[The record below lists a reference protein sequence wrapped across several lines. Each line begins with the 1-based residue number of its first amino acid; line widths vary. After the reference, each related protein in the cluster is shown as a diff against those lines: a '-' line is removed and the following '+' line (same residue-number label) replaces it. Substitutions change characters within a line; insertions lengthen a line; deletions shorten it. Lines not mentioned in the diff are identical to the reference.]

1 MSVIDQSL
9 NIASLQVRE
18 TRENPLRLEV
28 QTFFDEATFTA
39 SHVAYD
45 PLTRRGVILDSVID
59 FDPASARISTRSA
72 DTIASFAESRNL
84 KIDWVLETHA
94 HADHITA
101 ASYLQQKLGG
111 KLGIGREI
119 IGVQCVFGEIF
130 NLGADFARDGSQFDT
145 LFADGDS
152 FSVGQF
158 PAVVLHVPGHT
169 QADVAYVIGE
179 AAFIGDTLFMPD
191 YGTARTDFPGGDARQ
206 LYHSIRRLLSLP
218 DETRVYLCHDYRGP
232 DRQTFAWE
240 TTIGDQRKHNLH
252 AHDGVGEEEFV
263 AMRAARDKTLQLP
276 ALIIPAVQVNLRGG
290 RLPPPEDNGRRYL
303 KYPLNTL

>member
-1 MSVIDQSL
+1 MSDQRL
-9 NIASLQVRE
+9 DLASLQVSQAL
-18 TRENPLRLEV
+18 NKPLRLQV

-45 PLTRRGVILDSVID
+45 PTTRRAAIIDSVLD
-59 FDPASARISTRSA
+59 FDPASARVSTRSA
-72 DTIASFAESRNL
+72 DRVVSFAQSRNL
-84 KIDWVLETHA
+84 KIDWLLETHA
-94 HADHITA
+94 HADHFRRHPICNRNSA
-101 ASYLQQKLGG
+101 ASS
-111 KLGIGREI
+111 RSDVRSSEFSS
-119 IGVQCVFGEIF
+119 VFGEIF

-169 QADVAYVIGE
+169 QADVAYVIGD

-206 LYHSIRRLLSLP
+206 LYRSIRRLLSLP

-232 DRQTFAWE
+232 ERHDFAWE
-240 TTIGDQRKHNLH
+240 TTVGDQRKRNVH

-263 AMRAARDKTLQLP
+263 AMRTARDKTLHPP
-276 ALIIPAVQVNLRGG
+276 ALIIPSVQVNVRGG
-290 RLPPPEDNGRRYL
+290 RLPAPEANGRRYL
-303 KYPLNTL
+303 KYPLDTL